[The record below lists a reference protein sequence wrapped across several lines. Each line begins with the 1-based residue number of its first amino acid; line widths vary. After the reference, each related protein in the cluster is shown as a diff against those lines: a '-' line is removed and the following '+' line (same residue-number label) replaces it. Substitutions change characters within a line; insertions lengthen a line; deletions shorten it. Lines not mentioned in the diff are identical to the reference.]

1 MTNERAVRL
10 KFQVWE
16 RALSG
21 SIDFYFYRYESDKCR
36 SEVIDLRYQ
45 PCRQAVAFPPRKV
58 TQFRFYGD
66 FSRQGACWRNLPLFH
81 IPRLPRR
88 DADVR
93 KKSDARDN
101 RRLSRFPRCV
111 LLGVVSVPST
121 VSRNDTSECHS
132 AGSQSDVIKR
142 RTGLTRGA
150 FYKETSPR
158 LTWQCELILRG

>member
-21 SIDFYFYRYESDKCR
+21 SIDFYLYRYESDKCR

-66 FSRQGACWRNLPLFH
+66 FSRQEVCWRSRTCPCS
-81 IPRLPRR
+81 ISRVCRAAMPTPGIIG
-88 DADVR
+88 
-93 KKSDARDN
+93 
-101 RRLSRFPRCV
+101 RRLSRF
-111 LLGVVSVPST
+111 
-121 VSRNDTSECHS
+121 
-132 AGSQSDVIKR
+132 
-142 RTGLTRGA
+142 RGA
-150 FYKETSPR
+150 FCPVLSPFLQPFR
-158 LTWQCELILRG
+158 AMTRANVTAHKAMSLSGEQVWRAGRFTKKPVPD